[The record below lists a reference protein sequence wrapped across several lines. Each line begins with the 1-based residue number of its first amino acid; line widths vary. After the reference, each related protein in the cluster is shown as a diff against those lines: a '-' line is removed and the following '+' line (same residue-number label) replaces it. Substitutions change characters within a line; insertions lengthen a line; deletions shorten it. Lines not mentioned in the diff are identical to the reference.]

1 MCVVSGAHIDLFRHT
16 VRLHG
21 RQQLH
26 DGDNLQAQHGD
37 DVVALK
43 WEESK
48 SIQAD
53 ADVQAEAS
61 GLDVTGTAM

>member
-1 MCVVSGAHIDLFRHT
+1 MLSGVSAAHLDVFRHT
-16 VRLHG
+16 VGLHG

-43 WEESK
+43 REESEW
-48 SIQAD
+48 I
-53 ADVQAEAS
+53 
-61 GLDVTGTAM
+61 

>member
-1 MCVVSGAHIDLFRHT
+1 MSVAHIDVFRHT

-43 WEESK
+43 CEENK
-48 SIQAD
+48 SMQAD
-53 ADVQAEAS
+53 TDAQAEVSA
-61 GLDVTGTAM
+61 LDVTGTTI

>member
-1 MCVVSGAHIDLFRHT
+1 MSVAHVYVFRHT

-21 RQQLH
+21 RQQVH

-43 WEESK
+43 CEESK
-48 SIQAD
+48 QIQVDTD
-53 ADVQAEAS
+53 AWVEVS
-61 GLDVTGTAM
+61 GLDITGIVI

>member
-1 MCVVSGAHIDLFRHT
+1 MSVAHIDVFWHT

-43 WEESK
+43 CEESK

-53 ADVQAEAS
+53 TGAWAEVS
-61 GLDVTGTAM
+61 GLDVAATAI